1 MAATARKANASG
13 DAMSAPAEVGADVG
27 PDVEVE
33 VPEAVLEDVLD
44 TVVVKEPIFWLVVIH
59 LLICAWKHTGL

>member
-1 MAATARKANASG
+1 MAASARKMNASG
-13 DAMSAPAEVGADVG
+13 DAMSAPAEVGA
-27 PDVEVE
+27 DVEVE